1 MNDKK
6 TKTIGILGGMGPYA
20 TVSFYQNILN
30 NTSAKK
36 DWDHLHVVIDSN
48 PHIPSRSRHYL
59 YGETSPVFGMID
71 SCRRLETYPVDFIVI
86 PCNSAAF
93 YLPEVQKHINIPIL
107 NIMEITVNA
116 LTGRF
121 TSGCSFAV
129 FGGIITYDQQTYK
142 PFLQKNG
149 FSYFHHSLAIQRG
162 VENLIEKI
170 KINDP
175 QDEITNDFN
184 AFVHSVCCEHP
195 VSGVIL
201 GCTEFD
207 LISNSNWGIPI
218 INSSRELALYTI
230 KHSLR

>member
-1 MNDKK
+1 MDDKK

-30 NTSAKK
+30 NTLAKK

-59 YGETSPVFGMID
+59 YGEPSPVFGMID
-71 SCRRLETYPVDFIVI
+71 SCRRLEAYPVDFIVI
-86 PCNSAAF
+86 PCNSASF

-116 LTGRF
+116 LTGFR
-121 TSGCSFAV
+121 SGCSFAV
-129 FGGIITYDQQTYK
+129 FGGIITYDQHTYE

-149 FSYFHHSLAIQRG
+149 FSYFHHSLTLQRD

-175 QDEITNDFN
+175 QDEISSDFN
-184 AFVHSVCCEHP
+184 ALVHRVFSEHP

-207 LISNSNWGIPI
+207 LISNSNCEIPI